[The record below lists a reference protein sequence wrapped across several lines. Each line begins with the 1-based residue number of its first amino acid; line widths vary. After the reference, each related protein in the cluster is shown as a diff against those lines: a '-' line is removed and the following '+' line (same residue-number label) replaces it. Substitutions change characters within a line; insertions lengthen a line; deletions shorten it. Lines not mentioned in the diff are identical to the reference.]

1 MLSHRNVPNE
11 RPKERFSPR
20 GLLTDISDAVTRFM
34 QGSRIEFEPNDGEYH
49 DGKEYQQADLQK
61 RRHCLDNRFQHH
73 LETCLKKRKNSTG
86 VIGSNDR
93 AVQAI
98 HAYLFILVFTD
109 FAALLISFFFSLLA
123 ARGNV
128 RATLFSFSSNLPAR
142 HRLFPDEFTA
152 FKDDAFVS
160 RRHKD
165 IHGGA
170 KTIEILRSCYIKTA
184 YNF

>member
-1 MLSHRNVPNE
+1 M
-11 RPKERFSPR
+11 
-20 GLLTDISDAVTRFM
+20 SDAVTRFM

-109 FAALLISFFFSLLA
+109 FAALLISFFFFLSSLLGETCVP
-123 ARGNV
+123 R
-128 RATLFSFSSNLPAR
+128 SFLSLPTSR
-142 HRLFPDEFTA
+142 HDIDSFPTN
-152 FKDDAFVS
+152 S
-160 RRHKD
+160 
-165 IHGGA
+165 
-170 KTIEILRSCYIKTA
+170 LRSKTMRSCHVDTRISTA
-184 YNF
+184 AQKQLRYFVLVT